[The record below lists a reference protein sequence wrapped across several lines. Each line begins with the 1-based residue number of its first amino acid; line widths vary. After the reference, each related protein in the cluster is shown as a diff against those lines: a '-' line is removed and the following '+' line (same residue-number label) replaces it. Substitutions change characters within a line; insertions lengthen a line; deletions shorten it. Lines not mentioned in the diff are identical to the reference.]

1 MQAADLIKYINNPKL
16 LDKASVPQLQKLV
29 ADFPYFQSAHILL
42 SMASKKWDAS
52 VYQQSLKK
60 TAIVSTNRAHLFRLI
75 HQLENE
81 TEEIETLVPI
91 VNTTN
96 RQKEDAAQELDIL
109 KAAEI
114 STEPEEEKVE
124 TKALEVSTKVK
135 PVLNAEEILEREIG
149 KEVVNAFVEKEILKT
164 TESNKVEI
172 KEEQP
177 ENFGD
182 WLSYLK
188 KNNGQSYEE
197 ISEQVEQEIA
207 KQDAAK
213 REQLVEEK
221 KEKEEKQEQLA
232 AESRKLKNKS
242 IIDKIIES
250 SPGLIRQKE
259 EQQRFYT
266 PDIKAKESLLENE
279 HLVTE
284 TLAKIYALQGSV
296 NKAIRAYEIL
306 SIKYPQ
312 KRAYFDGLI
321 QKLKTN
327 G

>member
-29 ADFPYFQSAHILL
+29 NDFPYFQSAHILL

-60 TAIVSTNRAHLFRLI
+60 TAIVATNRAHLFRLI
-75 HQLENE
+75 HQIENE
-81 TEEIETLVPI
+81 VEEVVEEPLVKESPKLQH
-91 VNTTN
+91 
-96 RQKEDAAQELDIL
+96 QKEDVKQELDIL
-109 KAAEI
+109 RAAEV
-114 STEPEEEKVE
+114 STESEDVKPE
-124 TKALEVSTKVK
+124 TKQLENITKVK
-135 PVLNAEEILEREIG
+135 PVLDAEQILEREIG
-149 KEVVNAFVEKEILKT
+149 NEVVNSFVEKEILKT
-164 TESNKVEI
+164 NELNKPKV
-172 KEEQP
+172 KEEEP

-188 KNNGQSYEE
+188 KNNGQTYEE
-197 ISEQVEQEIA
+197 ITEQVEQEIA
-207 KQDAAK
+207 KQESA
-213 REQLVEEK
+213 K
-221 KEKEEKQEQLA
+221 KEQPVAENKEEQAEKVE
-232 AESRKLKNKS
+232 AESRKLKNRA
-242 IIDKIIES
+242 IIDKIIET

-259 EQQRFYT
+259 EQQRFYA

-284 TLAKIYALQGSV
+284 TLAKIYALQGSI